1 MDEQNNLQQPEKNST
16 GALIGSIIVIIV
28 LVLGAIYFWGGKLNS
43 TRDNAPANV
52 AETQNEVSDLEA
64 DLNDIPEIDV
74 DINSI

>member
-1 MDEQNNLQQPEKNST
+1 MDEQKNLQQPEKNST

-43 TRDNAPANV
+43 TRDTGAANV
-52 AETQNEVSDLEA
+52 AETQSEIADLEN